1 MKSLVVVGAGRHGRV
16 VAETALSTHGYEV
29 VGFADEEP
37 AKHGLDLGR
46 WKVLGHWR
54 DTVADEYVVGIG
66 SNPTRRRIYES
77 LVAEGR
83 QLATVVSDRASVSAD
98 ARVGRGS
105 VILAGAVV
113 QSGAVIGENVVVN
126 AGAVIDHDASVGPH
140 AHVGPHST
148 VESFARVHPG
158 EMVSAATFRPRIESR
173 APLPMVAEDEA
184 IVQPAP
190 APVPAPTAQLTGRGH
205 DTARVPTTGAR
216 LGPFGSGQHRIRL
229 SIPHMCGEELD
240 HVREAFSTN
249 WLSTVGPNLT
259 ALEERFSNL
268 LGRPSLAIASGTAG
282 LHLALRLVGV
292 GPGDEVV
299 SPTLTFVASCN
310 PILYEGARP
319 VFLDS
324 DRSSWNLDPQRFAE
338 FIRSRARAGRL
349 PKAVVVVHLFGQP
362 ADMDPVLATCREYG
376 IAVVEDAAEALGAWY
391 RGRPVGTLGDVGVF
405 SFNGNKVI
413 TATSGGLLVA
423 PGEEAIRK
431 ARHWSTQACDP
442 DPLRNY
448 RHSEMGYNY
457 RMSNVLAGIALGQL
471 GVLDLRVQQ
480 RRAVFERYRSAFAD
494 LPGLEPQPEAT
505 YGTTDHGPRARDH
518 GPETTDLGP
527 GTGDAGPAS
536 LHTRWLSCFLVDE
549 PRFGM
554 SAADLIRWLEAA
566 NVESRPVWK
575 PMHTQPLY
583 RGYECVGGAVAEDLN
598 QRGICLPSSSSL
610 SEAEQAFVIERVRA
624 AHFR

>member
-1 MKSLVVVGAGRHGRV
+1 MLMKSLVVVGAGRHGRV
-16 VAETALSTHGYEV
+16 VAETALSTRCYEV

-37 AKHGLDLGR
+37 AKQGLDLGR

-66 SNPTRRRIYES
+66 SNPTRQRIYES

-105 VILAGAVV
+105 VVLAGAVV

-126 AGAVIDHDASVGPH
+126 AGAVIDHDANVGPH

-148 VESFARVHPG
+148 VESFALVRPG
-158 EMVSAATFRPRIESR
+158 EMVSAATFRPRAESL
-173 APLPMVAEDEA
+173 APLPTVAEDEA
-184 IVQPAP
+184 ILQTPA
-190 APVPAPTAQLTGRGH
+190 ATASVAAVQLT
-205 DTARVPTTGAR
+205 RVIHEAASVR
-216 LGPFGSGQHRIRL
+216 LGPFGPGHHRIRL
-229 SIPHMCGEELD
+229 SIPHMGGEELD
-240 HVREAFSTN
+240 HVRQAFTTN

-282 LHLALRLVGV
+282 LHLALKLVGV
-292 GPGDEVV
+292 GPGEEVV

-324 DRSSWNLDPQRFAE
+324 DRVSWNLDPQRFVE
-338 FIRSRARAGRL
+338 FIRLRARNGRL

-362 ADMDPVLATCREYG
+362 ADVDPVLAVCREHG
-376 IAVVEDAAEALGAWY
+376 IAVVEDAAEALGALY

-413 TATSGGLLVA
+413 TATSGGMLLASSEHLV
-423 PGEEAIRK
+423 RK

-448 RHSEMGYNY
+448 RHSEIGYNY

-480 RRAVFERYRSAFAD
+480 RRAVFERYRTAFAD
-494 LPGLEPQPEAT
+494 LPGLEPQPEAR
-505 YGTTDHGPRARDH
+505 YGTADHGPR
-518 GPETTDLGP
+518 TTDQG
-527 GTGDAGPAS
+527 AGS

-549 PRFGM
+549 ARFGM

-583 RGYECVGGAVAEDLN
+583 RGCECVGGAVAEDLN

>member
-1 MKSLVVVGAGRHGRV
+1 
-16 VAETALSTHGYEV
+16 
-29 VGFADEEP
+29 
-37 AKHGLDLGR
+37 
-46 WKVLGHWR
+46 
-54 DTVADEYVVGIG
+54 
-66 SNPTRRRIYES
+66 
-77 LVAEGR
+77 
-83 QLATVVSDRASVSAD
+83 
-98 ARVGRGS
+98 
-105 VILAGAVV
+105 
-113 QSGAVIGENVVVN
+113 
-126 AGAVIDHDASVGPH
+126 
-140 AHVGPHST
+140 
-148 VESFARVHPG
+148 
-158 EMVSAATFRPRIESR
+158 
-173 APLPMVAEDEA
+173 
-184 IVQPAP
+184 
-190 APVPAPTAQLTGRGH
+190 
-205 DTARVPTTGAR
+205 
-216 LGPFGSGQHRIRL
+216 
-229 SIPHMCGEELD
+229 MCGEELD
-240 HVREAFSTN
+240 RVREAFTTN

-259 ALEERFSNL
+259 ALEERFTNL

-338 FIRSRARAGRL
+338 FVRLRARAGRL

-376 IAVVEDAAEALGAWY
+376 IAVVEDAAEALGALY
-391 RGRPVGTLGDVGVF
+391 RGRLVGTLGDIGVF

-423 PGEEAIRK
+423 PGQEAIRR

-448 RHSEMGYNY
+448 LHSEIGYNY

-471 GVLDLRVQQ
+471 EVLDLRVQQ

-494 LPGLEPQPEAT
+494 LPGFEPQPEAR
-505 YGTTDHGPRARDH
+505 YGTKDQ
-518 GPETTDLGP
+518 GP
-527 GTGDAGPAS
+527 GTKDEGPAS

-549 PRFGM
+549 TRFGM